1 MKWTLWS
8 SATGSHGARWLIR
21 LVALDDEGTQF
32 LNPPTP
38 TKKKKKELM
47 HSRISCLNYNLH
59 ISSLPMPS
67 TIIRLRLCIWSAMQ
81 IDNYMAQFCKYLR
94 KETCEKVLKINWL
107 KILSWAKAQL
117 LAWKFKWLERQRDR
131 IGINEVAML
140 LLHVPPFK
148 LQVLSAFY
156 YLHSINTTI
165 IIIDMNGLQMIICI
179 QKLILISLY

>member
-1 MKWTLWS
+1 M
-8 SATGSHGARWLIR
+8 IR
-21 LVALDDEGTQF
+21 GPSF
-32 LNPPTP
+32 SNPPP
-38 TKKKKKELM
+38 QPPQKRKRKKKKVM

-81 IDNYMAQFCKYLR
+81 IDNYIAQFCKYLR
-94 KETCEKVLKINWL
+94 KETCEKVLKVNWL
-107 KILSWAKAQL
+107 KILSWAKVQL

-156 YLHSINTTI
+156 YLHSINTII

>member
-1 MKWTLWS
+1 M
-8 SATGSHGARWLIR
+8 IR
-21 LVALDDEGTQF
+21 GPSF
-32 LNPPTP
+32 SNPPNP
-38 TKKKKKELM
+38 HKKKRVM
-47 HSRISCLNYNLH
+47 HSSISCLNYNLH

-81 IDNYMAQFCKYLR
+81 IDNYIAQFCKYLR
-94 KETCEKVLKINWL
+94 KETCEKVLKVNWL
-107 KILSWAKAQL
+107 KILSWAKVQL

-156 YLHSINTTI
+156 YLHSINT
-165 IIIDMNGLQMIICI
+165 IIIDMNGLQITDDYMHSKAYSNKLFILKVFIPIRSNNKNIDDWWSFMI
-179 QKLILISLY
+179 